1 MKSIGLVPN
10 LDKQRAVRVAKW
22 LVSWLG
28 SQNISIY
35 LEHEAAK
42 AVGWEDKGC
51 TFDEMVE
58 RSDILVILGGDG
70 TLLNAARCVA
80 GTGIPLFG
88 INLGN
93 LGFLTEIEVPEI
105 VDAFSKI
112 LLGEYKIEERIMLE
126 TRVIRK
132 ANEAASLTAF
142 NDVVLAKCGLSRI
155 MQLEVSIDGNYVDTY
170 TADGLIVATPTG
182 STAYSLSAGGPIVSP
197 YVDSLIITPICPH
210 TLYARSLVISSSE
223 KINVIVRSNYS
234 ELNLT
239 ADGQEDFFLQS
250 GDQIEIKKS
259 KHSAKLIKLQEK
271 NFYRLLR
278 TRLQKGGH

>member
-1 MKSIGLVPN
+1 
-10 LDKQRAVRVAKW
+10 
-22 LVSWLG
+22 
-28 SQNISIY
+28 
-35 LEHEAAK
+35 
-42 AVGWEDKGC
+42 
-51 TFDEMVE
+51 
-58 RSDILVILGGDG
+58 
-70 TLLNAARCVA
+70 
-80 GTGIPLFG
+80 
-88 INLGN
+88 
-93 LGFLTEIEVPEI
+93 
-105 VDAFSKI
+105 
-112 LLGEYKIEERIMLE
+112 
-126 TRVIRK
+126 
-132 ANEAASLTAF
+132 LTAF